1 MRIFI
6 LILFLLP
13 TITFAQK
20 NDYKTYDKAVKYYN
34 EGNIE
39 KAKKLAFKILD
50 KSAEWNKPNLLL
62 ASIFASEKNIQK
74 AAEFLLNVYSEDNPK
89 DLKGIEVIA
98 DLYYTN
104 GYYSDA
110 LYYLESTLNHGADKY
125 QIVSMAT
132 SLKIKSCKFAIEAKR
147 H

>member
-13 TITFAQK
+13 TISFAQK

-50 KSAEWNKPNLLL
+50 KSADWNKPNLLI
-62 ASIFASEKNIQK
+62 ASIFASEKNIQ
-74 AAEFLLNVYSEDNPK
+74 P
-89 DLKGIEVIA
+89 
-98 DLYYTN
+98 
-104 GYYSDA
+104 
-110 LYYLESTLNHGADKY
+110 
-125 QIVSMAT
+125 
-132 SLKIKSCKFAIEAKR
+132 CWR
-147 H
+147 W